1 VSVLGAARRGVQ
13 PALAPFAVAALRLQA
28 ARAAG
33 IDGALDLVFGY
44 DVAGIAIAPMQAR
57 SEIRALL
64 ELVAA
69 EPPRVVLEIGTARG
83 GTLFLWSRIAAAEAL
98 LVSVDLPDGEFGGGY
113 PQWRVPLYRAFAR
126 GSQRVEL
133 LRADSH
139 AETTRDRVQ
148 ELLAG
153 RPVDFLF
160 IDGDH
165 TYEGVARDFELYTP
179 LVRPGGLVAL
189 HDIVPQ
195 GDSDEFLVGDVP
207 RFWSELRE
215 RHEVHELVEDWQQ
228 GRFGIGAIRL

>member
-28 ARAAG
+28 ARAPG

-83 GTLFLWSRIAAAEAL
+83 GTLFLWSRVAAAEAV

-126 GSQRVEL
+126 GSQRIEL

-139 AETTRDRVQ
+139 AEPTRDRVQ

-165 TYEGVARDFELYTP
+165 TYDGVARDFELYTP

-228 GRFGIGAIRL
+228 GRFGIGAVRL

>member
-1 VSVLGAARRGVQ
+1 MSVLGAARRGVQ

-83 GTLFLWSRIAAAEAL
+83 GTLFLWSRVAAAEAV

-165 TYEGVARDFELYTP
+165 TYDGVARDFELYTP

>member
-13 PALAPFAVAALRLQA
+13 PALAPFAVAALRRHA

-33 IDGALDLVFGY
+33 IDGALDVVFGY

-83 GTLFLWSRIAAAEAL
+83 GTLFLWSRVAAAEAL

-139 AETTRDRVQ
+139 AEPTRDRVQ

-165 TYEGVARDFELYTP
+165 TYDGVARDFELYTP

>member
-1 VSVLGAARRGVQ
+1 V
-13 PALAPFAVAALRLQA
+13 
-28 ARAAG
+28 
-33 IDGALDLVFGY
+33 
-44 DVAGIAIAPMQAR
+44 
-57 SEIRALL
+57 
-64 ELVAA
+64 
-69 EPPRVVLEIGTARG
+69 
-83 GTLFLWSRIAAAEAL
+83 

-165 TYEGVARDFELYTP
+165 TYDGVARDFELYTP